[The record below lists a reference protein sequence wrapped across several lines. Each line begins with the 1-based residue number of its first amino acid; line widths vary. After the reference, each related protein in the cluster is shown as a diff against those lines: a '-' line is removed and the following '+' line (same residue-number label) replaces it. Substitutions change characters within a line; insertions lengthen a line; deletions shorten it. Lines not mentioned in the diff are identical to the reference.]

1 MPDMEGPR
9 SYAHW
14 MLREIYDQPVTLA
27 ATLDRY
33 VNADG
38 FRADVCAP
46 VREWLLAARSE
57 IVIAASGSSRHAGMV
72 AELMI
77 EDLSGI
83 AVDVEYASEYCYR
96 SEKSLNQR
104 RMSSSGSVSPS
115 RSATV
120 APTPSNPAKSASL

>member
-1 MPDMEGPR
+1 MPGMDSLGPD
-9 SYAHW
+9 AHW

-38 FRADVCAP
+38 FRADACAP
-46 VREWLLAARSE
+46 VREWLLAARNE

-77 EDLSGI
+77 EDLSGRT
-83 AVDVEYASEYCYR
+83 VGVEDAREYCYR
-96 SEKSLNQR
+96 SAR
-104 RMSSSGSVSPS
+104 SSE
-115 RSATV
+115 RA
-120 APTPSNPAKSASL
+120 